1 VRAFYHYLALL
12 AGLTACDS
20 GLEIEP
26 ASVQWMEWPAEV
38 SVATPFTARMLVPFP
53 ACHRSVFKPA
63 VSENQSAVTFAPYFL
78 VEGGAPVCLPSPAL
92 DVAPVPFLALD
103 TVITAPGL
111 ATTVAR
117 TFEMR
122 ATAFVATSTTNTNAV
137 RTFGD
142 VTVRLSNPDTSRRN
156 AGGVATL
163 LLDGGGCARL
173 RPAGYLQPPQ
183 GYVLEDQADT
193 TGLNYAFVR
202 GYLHEAAAPV
212 CGQTRVF
219 KLVSRN

>member
-1 VRAFYHYLALL
+1 MRSLYCIPLMAALA
-12 AGLTACDS
+12 ACDS
-20 GLEIEP
+20 GLEIQP
-26 ASVQWMEWPAEV
+26 AYVQWMEWPAEV

-92 DVAPVPFLALD
+92 DVALVPFLALD

-111 ATTVAR
+111 AAR
-117 TFEMR
+117 AFQMR
-122 ATAFVATSTTNTNAV
+122 ATATDASGV

-142 VTVRLSNPDTSRRN
+142 VTVRLSNPDTSRRK
-156 AGGVATL
+156 AGGVVTL
-163 LLDGGGCARL
+163 WVDNAGCARL
-173 RPAGYLQPPQ
+173 RPAGYLQPLG

-202 GYLHEAAAPV
+202 GYIHDAAAPV

>member
-1 VRAFYHYLALL
+1 MRSLYCIPLMAALA
-12 AGLTACDS
+12 ACDS
-20 GLEIEP
+20 GLEIQP
-26 ASVQWMEWPAEV
+26 AYVQWMEWPAEV

-122 ATAFVATSTTNTNAV
+122 ATAIAVPPATNASGV
-137 RTFGD
+137 RAYGD
-142 VTVRLSNPDTSRRN
+142 VTVRPSSADTLRRN
-156 AGGVATL
+156 AGGIVTL
-163 LLDGGGCARL
+163 WVDNAACARI
-173 RPAGYLQPPQ
+173 
-183 GYVLEDQADT
+183 
-193 TGLNYAFVR
+193 
-202 GYLHEAAAPV
+202 
-212 CGQTRVF
+212 
-219 KLVSRN
+219 